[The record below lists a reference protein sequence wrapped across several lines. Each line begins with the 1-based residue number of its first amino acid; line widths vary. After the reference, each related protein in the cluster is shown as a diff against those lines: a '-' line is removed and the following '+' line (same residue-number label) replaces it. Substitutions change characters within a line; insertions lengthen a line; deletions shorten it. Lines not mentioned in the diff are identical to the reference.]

1 MNNNQFISNPLYG
14 RTLGGYVYFE
24 TSYKASN
31 RVFSSAALESGSDLP
46 IQVINEPNGSNYSGY
61 GSPSSSPQLAS
72 YTASGSN
79 PTQTLPPIYKQSLS
93 ISNLDEPVL
102 IVPNTAHIYS
112 PNISQ
117 TGPQGLCLNFYYN
130 LDGLSADTLRI
141 VVRDMDSGLNQTL
154 WQSSV
159 ESEGNWIRAAVA
171 YAYETTHQ
179 VHIFYGLGYV

>member
-1 MNNNQFISNPLYG
+1 MAIV
-14 RTLGGYVYFE
+14 GGYVYFE

-46 IQVINEPNGSNYSGY
+46 PSIQVINEPNGSNYQLSGFY
-61 GSPSSSPQLAS
+61 PSSSPPLSPQYS
-72 YTASGSN
+72 SGVSGGT
-79 PTQTLPPIYKQSLS
+79 TQQTQNVYKQSLS
-93 ISNLDEPVL
+93 ISSLDEPVL

-130 LDGLSADTLRI
+130 LDGLSADKLRI
-141 VVRDMDSGLNQTL
+141 LVRDMDSGMNQTL

-171 YAYETTHQ
+171 YSYETTHQ
-179 VHIFYGLGYV
+179 V

>member
-1 MNNNQFISNPLYG
+1 MDVEPLKF
-14 RTLGGYVYFE
+14 LSDFVGGYVYFE

-31 RVFSSAALESGSDLP
+31 RVFSSAALESGSDLSP
-46 IQVINEPNGSNYSGY
+46 SIKVINDSNGSNNNYNYPGY
-61 GSPSSSPQLAS
+61 GFTSSSSSPSLPTAAS
-72 YTASGSN
+72 
-79 PTQTLPPIYKQSLS
+79 IYKQSLS

-102 IVPNTAHIYS
+102 VVPNIAHIYS

-130 LDGLSADTLRI
+130 LDGLSADKLRI
-141 VVRDMDSGLNQTL
+141 VVRDMESGLNQTL

-159 ESEGNWIRAAVA
+159 ESEGSWIRAAVA

-179 VHIFYGLGYV
+179 VYM

>member
-1 MNNNQFISNPLYG
+1 M
-14 RTLGGYVYFE
+14 YFE

-46 IQVINEPNGSNYSGY
+46 PSIQVINESNGSSTSYIGF
-61 GSPSSSPQLAS
+61 GSLPPSSSPLLS
-72 YTASGSN
+72 SNTGSGPHSA
-79 PTQTLPPIYKQSLS
+79 QTSSPLVFKQSLS

-102 IVPNTAHIYS
+102 VVPNTAHIFS

-130 LDGLSADTLRI
+130 LDGLSADKLRI
-141 VVRDMDSGLNQTL
+141 LVRDMDSGMNQTI

-171 YAYETTHQ
+171 YTYETTHQ
-179 VHIFYGLGYV
+179 VHWI